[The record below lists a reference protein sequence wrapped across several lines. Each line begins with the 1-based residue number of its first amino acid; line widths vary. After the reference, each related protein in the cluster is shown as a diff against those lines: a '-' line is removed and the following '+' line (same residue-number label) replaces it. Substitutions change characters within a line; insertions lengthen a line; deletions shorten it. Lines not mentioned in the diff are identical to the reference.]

1 MLLIE
6 ALKILYPDHT
16 WGVAK
21 DSYEGIVWGNMPE
34 EDRPSEEIV
43 EAKRQELN
51 VIEAWRQ
58 FREQRNTKL
67 RATDPLVLPDYPHPS
82 EETRT
87 AWLDYR
93 KKLRDS
99 TVTANPE
106 VDNSNNLTAEWPTPP
121 IWPAN
126 VV

>member
-6 ALKILYPDHT
+6 ALNVLYPEHT
-16 WGVAK
+16 WGVAG
-21 DSYEGIVWGNMPE
+21 DSYEGIVWGDMSE
-34 EDRPSEEIV
+34 EDRPSEETV

-51 VIEAWRQ
+51 VVEAWRQ
-58 FREQRNTKL
+58 FREKRNTKL

-87 AWLDYR
+87 AWITYR
-93 KKLRDS
+93 QKLRDS

>member
-6 ALKILYPDHT
+6 ALNILYPDHT

-87 AWLDYR
+87 AWLEYR
-93 KKLRDS
+93 KKLRNS

-126 VV
+126 VI

>member
-6 ALKILYPDHT
+6 ALNILYPDHT

-21 DSYEGIVWGNMPE
+21 DSYEGIVWGDMPE

-87 AWLDYR
+87 AWLEYR
-93 KKLRDS
+93 KKLRNS

>member
-6 ALKILYPDHT
+6 ALNILYPDHT
-16 WGVAK
+16 WGAAE
-21 DSYEGIVWGNMPE
+21 DSYEGIVWGDMPE

-87 AWLDYR
+87 AWLEYR
-93 KKLRDS
+93 KKLRNS

>member
-6 ALKILYPDHT
+6 ALNILYPDHT

-87 AWLDYR
+87 AWLEYR
-93 KKLRDS
+93 KKLRNS

>member
-6 ALKILYPDHT
+6 ALNILYPDHT
-16 WGVAK
+16 WGVAE
-21 DSYEGIVWGNMPE
+21 DSYEGIVWGDMPE

-87 AWLDYR
+87 AWLEYR
-93 KKLRDS
+93 KKLRNS

>member
-6 ALKILYPDHT
+6 ALNVLYPEHT
-16 WGVAK
+16 WGVTG
-21 DSYEGIVWGNMPE
+21 DSYEGVVWGDMSE
-34 EDRPSEEIV
+34 EDRPSEETV

-51 VIEAWRQ
+51 VVEAWRQ
-58 FREQRNTKL
+58 FREKRTNML

-87 AWLDYR
+87 AWITYR
-93 KKLRDS
+93 QKLRDS